1 MLLKYYSYP
10 FLIYFEFDVK
20 YNVHYIDFIN
30 MKIKNF
36 VLFIF
41 TYIHIYILYIS
52 IYNIYL
58 YLYIILYL
66 YLHVFIYIQITKKT
80 KYHAIMIRLYDNIGN
95 LSDTINLIIYLY
107 LLFNI
112 FLCNKIFFLFNFI
125 IG

>member
-52 IYNIYL
+52 IYSC
-58 YLYIILYL
+58 
-66 YLHVFIYIQITKKT
+66 IYIYMCSFIFKLRKKLNITQ
-80 KYHAIMIRLYDNIGN
+80 L
-95 LSDTINLIIYLY
+95 
-107 LLFNI
+107 
-112 FLCNKIFFLFNFI
+112 
-125 IG
+125 

>member
-80 KYHAIMIRLYDNIGN
+80 KCHAIMIRLYDNIGN